1 MKNCIVAQSGG
12 PTAVINSSVMG
23 VLEENSKSSYYDKVY
38 AGINGIEGI
47 LQERIIDLSSLS
59 DDLLHNFKY
68 TPSSGLGSC
77 RYKMKDFR
85 EDDSD
90 YKNLFSIL
98 DKLEISTFFYIG
110 GNDSMDTV
118 YQLSEYAKEHNLT
131 TQFLGI
137 PKTIDNDLM
146 GTDHCPG
153 FGSAAKFV
161 ATVTLETYL
170 DSSVYLANG
179 IFILETMGR
188 DAGWLAAS
196 SALAR
201 IEGKPVADFIYL
213 PETPFSKE
221 KFLMDVKNKYEEKNQ
236 VFIVVSEGVR
246 NKHGIFLSN
255 VDSDS
260 SLDRFGHIQLGG
272 VCGYLK
278 NLIIDN
284 GITTRVK
291 SLELGVLQRCAMH
304 CASQKDIDEAF
315 EVGKAAVR
323 YSAQGKSGFMI
334 SITRLS
340 NTPYLTEINLFEAAK
355 VANHI
360 KYFPSKWINSQGNHI
375 IDEALEYFY
384 PLIEG
389 SPTLNLINSLP
400 KFINLK

>member
-12 PTAVINSSVMG
+12 PTAVINSSAMG
-23 VLEENSKSSYYDKVY
+23 VLERNSETKYYDKVY

-47 LQERIIDLSSLS
+47 LQEKIIELNSLSTDLS
-59 DDLLHNFKY
+59 NAFKY

-85 EDDSD
+85 KDDSD
-90 YKNLFSIL
+90 YKKLFEIL
-98 DKLEISTFFYIG
+98 DKLDIQTFFYIG

-137 PKTIDNDLM
+137 PKTIDNDLV

-170 DSSVYLANG
+170 DSSVYPTNG

-188 DAGWLAAS
+188 DAGWLTAS

-201 IEGKPVADFIYL
+201 IQGKAVADFIYL
-213 PETPFSKE
+213 PETPFLKD
-221 KFLMDVKNKYEEKNQ
+221 KFLTDVKSKFQEQNQ

-246 NKHGIFLSN
+246 NENGIFLSN
-255 VDSDS
+255 LNSDS
-260 SLDRFGHIQLGG
+260 ALDKFGHIQLGG
-272 VCGYLK
+272 VCEYLK

-284 GITTRVK
+284 GITSRVK

-304 CASQKDIDEAF
+304 CASQNDIDEAF
-315 EVGKAAVR
+315 EVGKAALT
-323 YSAQGKSGFMI
+323 YSTEGKSGFMVAI
-334 SITRLS
+334 NRLS
-340 NTPYLTEINLFEAAK
+340 NSPYLTETILFEAAK
-355 VANHI
+355 VANNI
-360 KYFPSKWINSQGNHI
+360 KYFPLEWINNQGNNI
-375 IDEALEYFY
+375 LDDALEYFY

-389 SPTLNLINSLP
+389 SPNLDLINSLP
-400 KFINLK
+400 RYVKLK

>member
-1 MKNCIVAQSGG
+1 MRNCIVAQSGG

-23 VLEENSKSSYYDKVY
+23 VLEENLSINYYDKVY

-47 LQERIIDLSSLS
+47 LQEKIIDLTSLS
-59 DDLLHNFKY
+59 NDLSHNFKH

-85 EDDSD
+85 KDDSD
-90 YKNLFSIL
+90 YKKLFKIL
-98 DKLEISTFFYIG
+98 EKLDIKTFFYIG

-118 YQLSEYAKEHNLT
+118 YQLSEYAKKNNLP

-153 FGSAAKFV
+153 FGSAAKYV

-170 DSSVYLANG
+170 DSSVYPTNG
-179 IFILETMGR
+179 VFILETMGR
-188 DAGWLAAS
+188 DAGWLTAS

-201 IEGKPVADFIYL
+201 IDGKPVADFIYL

-221 KFLMDVKNKYEEKNQ
+221 NFLNDVKKKFEEQNQ

-246 NKHGIFLSN
+246 NENGVFISN
-255 VDSDS
+255 IDSDS
-260 SLDRFGHIQLGG
+260 SLDKFGHIQLGG

-284 GITTRVK
+284 EITTRVK

-304 CASQKDIDEAF
+304 CASQTDIEEAF
-315 EVGKAAVR
+315 EVGKAAVK
-323 YSAQGKSGFMI
+323 YSTQGKSGFMI
-334 SITRLS
+334 AINRLS
-340 NTPYLTEINLFEAAK
+340 SVPYITEINLFEAAM
-355 VANHI
+355 VANQI
-360 KYFPSKWINSQGNHI
+360 KYFPSEWINMEGNNI
-375 IDEALEYFY
+375 NDEALEYFY

-400 KFINLK
+400 KYIKLK

>member
-23 VLEENSKSSYYDKVY
+23 ALKENTKSKYYDKVY

-47 LQERIIDLSSLS
+47 LKEKIIDLTSLNNDVS
-59 DDLLHNFKY
+59 YNFKR

-77 RYKMKDFR
+77 RYKMKDFNI
-85 EDDSD
+85 DDKD
-90 YKNLFSIL
+90 YKTLFKIFK
-98 DKLEISTFFYIG
+98 KLNIDTMFYIG

-118 YQLSEYAKEHNLT
+118 YKLSEYAKEYNLT

-137 PKTIDNDLM
+137 PKTIDNDLI

-170 DSSVYLANG
+170 DSCVYPING

-188 DAGWLAAS
+188 DAGWLTAS

-201 IEGKPVADFIYL
+201 IEGKSIADFIYL
-213 PETPFSKE
+213 PEVTFSE
-221 KFLMDVKNKYEEKNQ
+221 DKFLNDVKNKYEEQKH
-236 VFIVVSEGVR
+236 VFIVVSEGAR
-246 NKHGIFLSN
+246 NENGVFLSN
-255 VDSDS
+255 LNSDS
-260 SLDRFGHIQLGG
+260 ALDKFGHFQLGG
-272 VCGYLK
+272 VCSYLK

-304 CASQKDIDEAF
+304 CASKRDIDEAF
-315 EVGKAAVR
+315 EVGKAAVK
-323 YSAQGKSGFMI
+323 YSAQGKSGYMI
-334 SITRLS
+334 SINRLS
-340 NTPYLTEINLFEAAK
+340 NNPYLFEINIFEAAK
-355 VANHI
+355 VANQI
-360 KYFPSKWINSQGNHI
+360 KSFPLEWINIGGNHI

-389 SPTLNLINSLP
+389 TLNLNLLNSLP
-400 KFINLK
+400 KYVTLK